1 MRLLT
6 LWGLLSLLLCV
17 PVQVLASVLAIDYGS
32 DFIKAS
38 LMKPGVPFDVLLN
51 KDSKR
56 KISSVVSWKKGD
68 RLFGQDAFN
77 IVCPFLLLKKR
88 IYVNLLLL
96 IIRPLDFLQTRLV
109 LSNLSKLPLTIL
121 RSYHTTLKFQPPI
134 SWRPHGKQSVFVRA
148 TERNGQLKN

>member
-17 PVQVLASVLAIDYGS
+17 PIQTLASVLAIDYGS

-56 KISSVVSWKKGD
+56 KICSVVSWKKGD
-68 RLFGQDAFN
+68 RMFGQDAFN
-77 IVCPFLLLKKR
+77 IVCLYKQLKVYDVKNNISRLPDFLPTPSLLSKFSK
-88 IYVNLLLL
+88 
-96 IIRPLDFLQTRLV
+96 RPLST
-109 LSNLSKLPLTIL
+109 L
-121 RSYHTTLKFQPPI
+121 RSYHTTPKSQPPI
-134 SWRPHGKQSVFVRA
+134 SWKPHGIPSVSVRA
-148 TERNGQLKN
+148 TERNGQPKN

>member
-56 KISSVVSWKKGD
+56 KINSVVSWKKGD

-77 IVCPFLLLKKR
+77 IVCLFL
-88 IYVNLLLL
+88 
-96 IIRPLDFLQTRLV
+96 F
-109 LSNLSKLPLTIL
+109 
-121 RSYHTTLKFQPPI
+121 
-134 SWRPHGKQSVFVRA
+134 
-148 TERNGQLKN
+148 